1 PGGAG
6 VTAACTGAATPARS
20 LRGTSTKG
28 RPPRWPRL
36 WPPRGRAVPWW
47 QWGPGAGT
55 GMPWTRGCPGAAAGP
70 IRAGT
75 CPKAPGWPVWVLLK
89 GRRPGRTRWPSC
101 PAAPSGGW
109 RPCPRGPPGAMQ
121 PLGRDAPPMAKAPTD
136 GHGHT
141 GHIIIE
147 PMKMSDLKQVLA
159 IENLSFPAP
168 WSRQSFIS
176 DLSYN
181 RAAIYLV
188 ARQDDQIIGYAGMWV
203 VVDEAHIT
211 NIAVHP
217 AWRRL
222 GVGRRLMDRLV
233 EIAQANRCR
242 AITLEV
248 RKSNLAAQ
256 NLYTQYGFT
265 AQG

>member
-1 PGGAG
+1 
-6 VTAACTGAATPARS
+6 
-20 LRGTSTKG
+20 
-28 RPPRWPRL
+28 
-36 WPPRGRAVPWW
+36 
-47 QWGPGAGT
+47 
-55 GMPWTRGCPGAAAGP
+55 
-70 IRAGT
+70 
-75 CPKAPGWPVWVLLK
+75 
-89 GRRPGRTRWPSC
+89 
-101 PAAPSGGW
+101 
-109 RPCPRGPPGAMQ
+109 
-121 PLGRDAPPMAKAPTD
+121 MAKAPTE
-136 GHGHT
+136 GQGHT
-141 GHIIIE
+141 GDISIE

-159 IENLSFPAP
+159 IENMSFPAP
-168 WSRQSFIS
+168 WSRQAFIS
-176 DLSYN
+176 ELTYN

-265 AQG
+265 AQGLRRGYYSDNGEDAIIMVKELEPGQ